1 MTHLYR
7 AAGLVAIALALSA
20 CDQLSSKSPPDSGA
34 LQDRTLGLGLSTQ
47 QKVNVPF
54 GGSWRVTDYPDWL
67 KVSQQGG
74 KGAVSFTL
82 TADRQQATPVAADQ
96 ASLSGVIK
104 VSWTSGE
111 GSAAQNGTA
120 SWTVTAQQYELTGR
134 AALPAQVTGTDLV
147 TSAARPAAGT
157 VAPRGVIVKY
167 RSGALET
174 QIKGALDRYTN
185 AQPIGKWMRSIKGI
199 GPVISA
205 GYIANID
212 IAKANTAGK
221 LWKYCG
227 VAPGADRRVRGQKM
241 AYNPSLKRLAYLTG
255 ESFKRLSSDDPEAYY
270 RHWYDRRKLYEIAS
284 NEAGKYAE
292 QAAAILS
299 SKKIGKTTDA
309 YKAYSAGKLPPA
321 HIDRRACRWT
331 TKLFLSHLQETW
343 WTMKTGEPPPRPFA
357 LSVMGHADYIA
368 PP

>member
-1 MTHLYR
+1 MDIEVQASVTRMSRDIR
-7 AAGLVAIALALSA
+7 AAA
-20 CDQLSSKSPPDSGA
+20 Q
-34 LQDRTLGLGLSTQ
+34 
-47 QKVNVPF
+47 
-54 GGSWRVTDYPDWL
+54 
-67 KVSQQGG
+67 
-74 KGAVSFTL
+74 TL
-82 TADRQQATPVAADQ
+82 TDQEARYLVDAYYQMQEDRIRGANRVDAMADAGEPN
-96 ASLSGVIK
+96 LVIG
-104 VSWTSGE
+104 W
-111 GSAAQNGTA
+111 
-120 SWTVTAQQYELTGR
+120 L
-134 AALPAQVTGTDLV
+134 
-147 TSAARPAAGT
+147 AGQSST
-157 VAPRGVIVKY
+157 
-167 RSGALET
+167 LET